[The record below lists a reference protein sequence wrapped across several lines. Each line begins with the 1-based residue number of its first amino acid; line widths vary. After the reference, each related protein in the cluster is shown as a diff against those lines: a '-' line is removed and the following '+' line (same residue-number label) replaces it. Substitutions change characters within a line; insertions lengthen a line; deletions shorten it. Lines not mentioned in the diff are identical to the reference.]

1 MEECWCRGVSRLKR
15 GLSACGQLE
24 VVSDLCQKQTLRRA
38 RIRVFI
44 FSPSRA
50 HIIYKP
56 SRRES
61 ERTRACSRGSSE
73 RRRDLPQSGCYQTD
87 NTHTHQLSFWP
98 PAALTEKRSQLSA
111 RCCALLVM
119 HQQFT
124 HSSHCD
130 QNAPRAHRAE
140 TPFACFQLFI
150 SGANCT
156 YKLQGRFYVYGE
168 YNFVFDLSQLVD
180 FLRPHLTAN
189 NLILG

>member
-1 MEECWCRGVSRLKR
+1 MSRLKR

-24 VVSDLCQKQTLRRA
+24 VVSDLCQKQTLSTH
-38 RIRVFI
+38 
-44 FSPSRA
+44 SPFYFLSEPRA

-61 ERTRACSRGSSE
+61 ACMQPRSGSSE

-98 PAALTEKRSQLSA
+98 PAALTEKRSSQLSQ
-111 RCCALLVM
+111 RQMLLLVM

-130 QNAPRAHRAE
+130 QNAPRARRSQSRVAIIRMF
-140 TPFACFQLFI
+140 PAFYFR
-150 SGANCT
+150 S
-156 YKLQGRFYVYGE
+156 KLH
-168 YNFVFDLSQLVD
+168 SQSARSLLCVRRTKY
-180 FLRPHLTAN
+180 F
-189 NLILG
+189 